1 MEVRMRFQVAAA
13 QIAPKKADYAYNLG
27 RIGEVFAQ
35 ADAMQ
40 PRPDV
45 LVFPET
51 VLSGY
56 FLEGGVRDVAKT
68 REALFADLQEQYSQH
83 ARSGQPMDVALGF
96 YELYRGNYHNAG
108 LYATLGTGD
117 ACASRPGIRHVHH
130 KFFLPT
136 YGVFDE
142 KRFVSRG
149 RTIHAFDTRFGRAA
163 VLICEDVWHSV
174 AATLAALDG
183 AQVIYV
189 LSASPG
195 RDFVGDDLGNLA
207 RWKRILPEI
216 AAEHNVW
223 VVYSGLV
230 GFEGGKGFT
239 GSSCIVDPWGKVRV
253 AGSVLNEELVTAPID
268 LEEIAVARAAS
279 PMLANLE
286 SALPD
291 VAIAMDAL
299 ARRPHLCWPG
309 AASEWPEA
317 GVQPGPAGM
326 EDP

>member
-1 MEVRMRFQVAAA
+1 MPFQVAAV
-13 QIAPKKADYAYNLG
+13 QIAPKKADYACNLM
-27 RIGEVFAQ
+27 RLGEVFAQ
-35 ADAMQ
+35 ADAMS

-45 LVFPET
+45 LVLPEA

-56 FLEGGVRDVAKT
+56 FLEGGVRDVAQT
-68 REALFADLQEQYSQH
+68 REVVFADLLDQYRKN
-83 ARSGQPMDVALGF
+83 AASGLPMDVALGF
-96 YELYRGNYHNAG
+96 YELYRGTYHNAA
-108 LYATLGTGD
+108 LYATLT
-117 ACASRPGIRHVHH
+117 PGNGCSVEARAHHVHH

-149 RTIHAFDTRFGRAA
+149 RTIQSFDTRFCRAA
-163 VLICEDVWHSV
+163 MLICEDVWHSV

-195 RDFVGDDLGNLA
+195 RDFAGEDLGNLA

-239 GSSCIVDPWGKVRV
+239 GSSCVIDPWGKVRV
-253 AGSVLNEELVTAPID
+253 MGSVLNEELVTAPID

-299 ARRPHLCWPG
+299 AKRPHWIWTDTVPRSSDAGG
-309 AASEWPEA
+309 APQS
-317 GVQPGPAGM
+317 GGT
-326 EDP
+326 EDL

>member
-1 MEVRMRFQVAAA
+1 MPFQVAAV
-13 QIAPKKADYAYNLG
+13 QLSPKKADYAHNLG
-27 RIGEVFAQ
+27 RVGEIFAQ
-35 ADAMQ
+35 ADAMT

-56 FLEGGVRDVAKT
+56 FLEGGVREVART
-68 REALFADLQEQYSQH
+68 RENLFRDLLDQYRKH
-83 ARSGQPMDVALGF
+83 VRSDRPMDVVLGF

-108 LYATLGTGD
+108 LYATLTPLEG
-117 ACASRPGIRHVHH
+117 CSLQPCVRHVHH

-149 RTIHAFDTRFGRAA
+149 RTIQSFDTRFCRAA
-163 VLICEDVWHSV
+163 VLICEDVWHSIT
-174 AATLAALDG
+174 ATLAALDG

-195 RDFVGDDLGNLA
+195 RDFVGEDLGNLA

-239 GSSCIVDPWGKVRV
+239 GSSCVVDPWGKVRV
-253 AGSVLNEELVTAPID
+253 MGSVLGEEIITAPLD
-268 LEEIAVARAAS
+268 LDEIAVARAAS
-279 PMLANLE
+279 PMLANLN

-291 VAIAMDAL
+291 VAIALDAL
-299 ARRPHLCWPG
+299 AKRPHWNR
-309 AASEWPEA
+309 SEAFLADDTAGPMPEPDMR
-317 GVQPGPAGM
+317 Q
-326 EDP
+326 EL